1 MLPFMSNRTLHSTK
15 ASGFQNQYKSIKMK
29 RVKTTLY
36 LGIMALLWPAATL
49 MAQTQN
55 QQQRPPAL
63 PDTSRMAYNAMSVGL
78 NLMVFPANGQ
88 SQQQQKIDEFDCY
101 VWAMERSGV
110 DPLNLPKVEAA
121 PTPSGPTGAA
131 VGGAARGAAAGLA
144 IGAVAGNAG
153 RGAAIGATA
162 GAIGGRSAGRQAQQQ
177 QRNQAQANANK
188 EQQAIWDSF
197 VRAFSACISGKGYT
211 VQ

>member
-1 MLPFMSNRTLHSTK
+1 M
-15 ASGFQNQYKSIKMK
+15 MK
-29 RVKTTLY
+29 RLKRS
-36 LGIMALLWPAATL
+36 ALFGLVAMFIPTAAL
-49 MAQTQN
+49 VAQGQTQPA
-55 QQQRPPAL
+55 RPPAL

-78 NLMVFPANGQ
+78 NLMVFPKNGQ

-110 DPLNLPKVEAA
+110 DPLNLPKVEPEA
-121 PTPSGPTGAA
+121 TPGGPTGAA

-162 GAIGGRSAGRQAQQQ
+162 GAIGGRSAGRQAQAQ

-197 VRAFSACISGKGYT
+197 VRAFSACIAGKGYT
-211 VQ
+211 VK

>member
-1 MLPFMSNRTLHSTK
+1 MNQFKRMLSLSFMSFLIP
-15 ASGFQNQYKSIKMK
+15 A
-29 RVKTTLY
+29 TTMVAM
-36 LGIMALLWPAATL
+36 G
-49 MAQTQN
+49 QTQG
-55 QQQRPPAL
+55 QRPPSL

-88 SQQQQKIDEFDCY
+88 SRQEQKADEFDCY

-110 DPLNLPKVEAA
+110 DPLNLPKVEVAA
-121 PTPSGPTGAA
+121 TPNGAA
-131 VGGAARGAAAGLA
+131 GATVGGAARGAAAGLA
-144 IGAVAGNAG
+144 IGAIAGNAG

-162 GAIGGRSAGRQAQQQ
+162 GAIGGRNAGRQAQAN

-197 VRAFSACISGKGYT
+197 VRAFSACIAGKGYT
-211 VQ
+211 VK

>member
-1 MLPFMSNRTLHSTK
+1 MNRFKSTL
-15 ASGFQNQYKSIKMK
+15 AMG
-29 RVKTTLY
+29 
-36 LGIMALLWPAATL
+36 LLVLLITSATL
-49 MAQTQN
+49 VGQAQTQGS
-55 QQQRPPAL
+55 RPPSL

-88 SQQQQKIDEFDCY
+88 SRQQQKIDEFDCY

-121 PTPSGPTGAA
+121 ATPSGPSGAA

-144 IGAVAGNAG
+144 IGAIAGNAG

-162 GAIGGRSAGRQAQQQ
+162 GAIGGRNAGRQAQSQ
-177 QRNQAQANANK
+177 QRNQAQANADR

-197 VRAFSACISGKGYT
+197 VRAFSACIAGKGYT
-211 VQ
+211 VN

>member
-1 MLPFMSNRTLHSTK
+1 MNR
-15 ASGFQNQYKSIKMK
+15 N
-29 RVKTTLY
+29 KTTRF
-36 LGIMALLWPAATL
+36 LGLVALLLPTITL
-49 MAQTQN
+49 VAQTQT
-55 QQQRPPAL
+55 QPQRPPAL

-110 DPLNLPKVEAA
+110 DPLNLPKVEPAA
-121 PTPSGPTGAA
+121 TPSGPTGAA

-162 GAIGGRSAGRQAQQQ
+162 GAIGGRRAGQQAQAQ
-177 QRNQAQANANK
+177 QRNQAQANANR

-211 VQ
+211 VK